1 MINLLY
7 YNKKGEIV
15 QTFGVPEFAIPA
27 YIPPEGLYKLEV
39 TVPIGENT
47 HYVVNGEL
55 VELPTKPDVS
65 YIFDYDLETWV
76 VSPEIAGNIVRDI
89 RNTLLTEADILIFK
103 AEDLGQDTTL
113 LRAYRQALRDITLQ
127 QGFPLDVIFP
137 TPPQQ

>member
-7 YNKKGEIV
+7 YDKKGEII

-47 HYVVNGEL
+47 HYVVDSEL
-55 VELPTKPDVS
+55 VELPTKPDES
-65 YIFDYDLETWV
+65 YVFDYDLKTWV

-89 RNTLLTEADILIFK
+89 RNTLLSEADILIFK
-103 AEDLGQDTTL
+103 AEDLGQDTTA
-113 LRAYRQALRDITLQ
+113 LRSYRQALRDITNQ
-127 QGFPLDVIFP
+127 VGFPLEVIY
-137 TPPQQ
+137 PQIPN

>member
-7 YNKKGEIV
+7 YDKKGEII
-15 QTFGVPEFAIPA
+15 QTFGVPEFAIPV
-27 YIPPEGLYKLEV
+27 YTPPEGLFKLEV
-39 TVPIGENT
+39 DMPIGENT
-47 HYVVNGEL
+47 HYVVNGKL
-55 VELPTKPDVS
+55 VELPPKPDIT
-65 YIFDYDLETWV
+65 YIFDYSSKIWIE
-76 VSPEIAGNIVRDI
+76 SPEIAGNIVRDI

-113 LRAYRQALRDITLQ
+113 LRVYRQALRDITIQ